1 MKAKRVQPKSP
12 RQGPS
17 TLYDQMT
24 SKYDYFMPGW
34 EREET
39 QGGDEVPNKIDMH
52 YVLFGAWVGDGK
64 GEAGWEGTA
73 FTPFWKKFHDLHM
86 HLLQMCYILKASNFE
101 TGRKCLRRSV
111 NVRMLVRREKLFNW
125 MNTCFQIP
133 QQIACWSSS
142 LSESLP
148 GDWGSPECW
157 IQGAMLHMFSH
168 TQTWPNKRE
177 SICIQ
182 DTRKGKHEREKR
194 RYFELKAKEEDA
206 KRAADEA
213 LARSAQLF
221 ARWNAIDPAGPPSAA
236 CVDSTTA
243 MNSYVQRCLNR
254 RSDAYNKRREQQKK
268 VLKLKEKRS
277 WVYSMLVFAA
287 HNTHILI
294 YI

>member
-1 MKAKRVQPKSP
+1 
-12 RQGPS
+12 
-17 TLYDQMT
+17 
-24 SKYDYFMPGW
+24 
-34 EREET
+34 
-39 QGGDEVPNKIDMH
+39 
-52 YVLFGAWVGDGK
+52 
-64 GEAGWEGTA
+64 
-73 FTPFWKKFHDLHM
+73 
-86 HLLQMCYILKASNFE
+86 
-101 TGRKCLRRSV
+101 
-111 NVRMLVRREKLFNW
+111 MLVRREKLFNW

-142 LSESLP
+142 LSECLP
-148 GDWGSPECW
+148 GDCGRPECW

-268 VLKLKEKRS
+268 
-277 WVYSMLVFAA
+277 YSSSRRNGVGFIPCWCLLRT
-287 HNTHILI
+287 THT
-294 YI
+294 Y